1 MILLINYLIT
11 FVTGKWMHAQ
21 LKLSRTYLSI
31 IKILRSVND
40 QLFHSLYSANR
51 ETSIVKQIE
60 FSKTQLEPSSMF
72 SNSLSI

>member
-11 FVTGKWMHAQ
+11 FVTGKWMQAQ